1 MQICDH
7 YVVHDL
13 LEWVLTTKLI
23 YRLIITHRPVNR
35 PAIVNK
41 SPKNLL
47 SRAQSLMCRETLILA
62 SADTLCWMTDCTALV
77 RLNALVAIKSSALEL
92 ACFFFD
98 WATTIFETALSTA
111 IASIPV
117 TLSFVVFTV
126 ACAISDPD
134 HDTSC
139 LGRLNRL
146 QNHDFFSY
154 SAGIVAVVY
163 NTRLW
168 KFLVRKNF
176 SAGPPRHSKTKRVDK
191 KSQ

>member
-1 MQICDH
+1 M
-7 YVVHDL
+7 
-13 LEWVLTTKLI
+13 
-23 YRLIITHRPVNR
+23 R
-35 PAIVNK
+35 
-41 SPKNLL
+41 
-47 SRAQSLMCRETLILA
+47 RETLILA
-62 SADTLCWMTDCTALV
+62 SADTLCRMTDCTALV

-92 ACFFFD
+92 ACFIFH
-98 WATTIFETALSTA
+98 WATTVLKTALSTA

-117 TLSFVVFTV
+117 TLSLVVFTV

-154 SAGIVAVVY
+154 SASIVAIVD

-168 KFLVRKNF
+168 EFLVRKNF
-176 SAGPPRHSKTKRVDK
+176 GAGPPRHSITKSVDD